1 MIRRKLGSTDIS
13 VSILGIGVMRFP
25 EVNGRLE
32 RGSAAKIMEFALESG
47 INYIDTGYT
56 YHGGESEV
64 FVGEFLSENSDY
76 RDDAVVATKL
86 PTWLVN
92 RREDMDVYF
101 EEQMNR
107 LRGKIDIYLLHNLKK
122 DSWLALDDMGVLD
135 FLDSL
140 RDDGIYVGFSF
151 HDTAD
156 VFFDIADSYSWDV
169 IQVQH
174 NIVDDHQANPATL
187 AYARE
192 TGAGTVIM
200 EPLRGGSLVHNIPP
214 EVQEIYE
221 MASSPRKPVEW
232 CLRYLWDMDDVD
244 VVLSGMSSISE
255 VRENIEIALN
265 AEKLTEDDY
274 EILREVKRAYRMRK
288 SVPCSGCGYCMP
300 CPEGVDIPHNFRLMN
315 DVCRFLST
323 RGVETE
329 YWKIMDARERAS
341 NCSGCGSCMPCPQMI
356 DIPSELRR
364 VHENLEGG
372 RFD

>member
-13 VSILGIGVMRFP
+13 TSILGIGVMRFP

-32 RGSAAKIMEFALESG
+32 RGSAAKIMDFALKNG

-64 FVGEFLSENSDY
+64 FVGEFLSEKGDY
-76 RDDAVVATKL
+76 MDDAVVATKL

-92 RREDMDVYF
+92 RRKDMDMYF

-122 DSWLALDDMGVLD
+122 DSWLTLKDMGVLD

-156 VFFDIADSYSWDV
+156 VFFEIADSYRWDV

-187 AYARE
+187 AYARGL
-192 TGAGTVIM
+192 GAGTVIM
-200 EPLRGGSLVHNIPP
+200 EPLRGGSLVRNIPQ
-214 EVQEIYE
+214 EVREIYE
-221 MASSPRKPVEW
+221 MARTPES
-232 CLRYLWDMDDVD
+232 LW
-244 VVLSGMSSISE
+244 SG
-255 VRENIEIALN
+255 V
-265 AEKLTEDDY
+265 
-274 EILREVKRAYRMRK
+274 
-288 SVPCSGCGYCMP
+288 
-300 CPEGVDIPHNFRLMN
+300 
-315 DVCRFLST
+315 
-323 RGVETE
+323 
-329 YWKIMDARERAS
+329 
-341 NCSGCGSCMPCPQMI
+341 
-356 DIPSELRR
+356 
-364 VHENLEGG
+364 
-372 RFD
+372 

>member
-13 VSILGIGVMRFP
+13 TSILGIGVMRFP

-32 RGSAAKIMEFALESG
+32 RGSAAKIMDFALKNG

-92 RREDMDVYF
+92 RSEDMDVYF
-101 EEQMNR
+101 EEQMKR

-122 DSWLALDDMGVLD
+122 DSWLTLKDMGVLD

-151 HDTAD
+151 HDTAN
-156 VFFDIADSYSWDV
+156 VFFEIADSYSWDV

-174 NIVDDHQANPATL
+174 NIVDDHQANPTTL
-187 AYARE
+187 AYARGL
-192 TGAGTVIM
+192 GAGTVIM
-200 EPLRGGSLVHNIPP
+200 EPLRGGSLVRNIPQ
-214 EVQEIYE
+214 EVKEIYE
-221 MASSPRKPVEW
+221 MARTPRKPVEW

-244 VVLSGMSSISE
+244 VVLSGMGSVSE
-255 VRENIEIALN
+255 IRENVEIALN
-265 AEKLTEDDY
+265 SQKLTEDDR

-288 SVPCSGCGYCMP
+288 SVPCSECGYCMP
-300 CPEGVDIPHNFRLMN
+300 CPEGVDIPRNFRLMN
-315 DVCRFLST
+315 DVYRFMST
-323 RGVETE
+323 GGVETE
-329 YWKIMDARERAS
+329 YRKIMDARERAS

-364 VHENLEGG
+364 VHEKLG
-372 RFD
+372 